1 MFKRRT
7 KRSWFKAVA
16 DIVYPPGGFG
26 RAFRYLAH
34 RIRRL
39 PDPAHRISRGI
50 AAGVFTCFTPF
61 FGFHFL
67 VAALLSFVMRGN
79 LLASLLA
86 TFFGNPLTF
95 PFIAGLSMDLGYAIL
110 GREGGLSVRRVFGA
124 FGRAGSDLYDN
135 FRAIFTDATT
145 HWPGMSQFFYDVF
158 LPYLVGG
165 LVPGI
170 ISAAIAYAVSRP
182 LIAAYQK
189 ARIARMKK
197 AYEKRQRK
205 AAKQMAAGQGH
216 KT

>member
-7 KRSWFKAVA
+7 KRSWLRIVL

-26 RAFRYLAH
+26 RALRYIAH

-67 VAALLSFVMRGN
+67 VAALLAFMLRGN

-95 PFIAGLSMDLGYAIL
+95 PFIAGISVELGYDIL
-110 GREGGLSVRRVFGA
+110 GRDGGVSVGRIFRA
-124 FGRAGSDLYDN
+124 FGRASQDLYAN
-135 FRAIFTDATT
+135 FGAIFTDAPT
-145 HWPGMSQFFYDVF
+145 HWAGMSEFFQDVF

-170 ISAAIAYAVSRP
+170 VTACSAYVISRP

-205 AAKQMAAGQGH
+205 AAVTAAAKER